1 MPFLAA
7 ATIGHNQPYM
17 VVIAMVLV
25 LIIGRANFYNVF
37 IVLEGRRGLGS
48 GHGGVGITVS

>member
-25 LIIGRANFYNVF
+25 LGRANFYNVF